1 MKVSYNWLK
10 DYLDLTTAP
19 EALAEKITR
28 TGIEVADVA
37 QKSAGLKKIVVGH
50 ILSCEPHP
58 DSDHL
63 NVCQVDVGE
72 DEPFQIVC
80 GAPNVAAGQ
89 YVVVA
94 LPNSRIADNVKIKKG
109 KMRGV
114 VSMGMICGLQ
124 EIGFADSVVPKEY
137 VDGIFVFPEAIEPG
151 TEVYEALGMTDYII
165 DLDLTANRA
174 DTLGIHGVA
183 HEVAAIESLTP
194 HFEDIVVTESNV
206 QTADQLT
213 AQVADEQLAPS
224 YHLRM
229 LQNVT
234 VQPSPMWLQTRL
246 WNAGIRPINNLV
258 DVTNYM
264 MLTYGQPLHAFDADA
279 LTGDHKQIEVRLA
292 KTGEK
297 LTTLDE
303 GKHDLT
309 NEDIVI
315 TDGHRPIALA
325 GVMGGLNSQIT
336 ADTKNVIIEAAVFAP
351 TAVRKT
357 AQRHNL
363 RSDASSRFEKGVN
376 VADVQTA
383 LDAAAMM
390 MADLGNGQVTA
401 GTVSPTNL
409 VPTDKVI
416 EIEADRINRVLG
428 TEIATQT
435 IVELL
440 ERFGFSVVNTDNHLT
455 VTIPPR
461 RWDIEIQADIIEEVA
476 RLYGYDNLP
485 STLPTG
491 DMTTGALTTEQ
502 KALRKTRHTLEGAGL
517 TQAIS
522 YALTTPEKA
531 RQFTLVDSALTA
543 LDWPMTQD
551 HAHLRMNLITGLLD
565 DAAYNVA
572 RKQTDLAL
580 YEQGRVFLKQADD
593 QVRPTEIEYVAGLM
607 SGNRQMKTWQA
618 AAAPVDFYTIKGVVE
633 MLMASYNLADAISYQ
648 PTQAYPEMHPG
659 RTAAIYVGE
668 QLVGFV
674 GQIHPAVA
682 KANHLKETY
691 VFQLDLAQI
700 LALPNQTVIAKPAP
714 KFPEVTRDI
723 AIQVSDQVSNAAI
736 VEAIKAKGGAHL
748 VSVELFDVY
757 AGSHIEAGEKSMAYT
772 LTYLNEAATLTEEE
786 VNAAFEKVVAELVA
800 TFDAK
805 IR

>member
-37 QKSAGLKKIVVGH
+37 QMSAGLKKIVVGH
-50 ILSCEPHP
+50 VLSCEPHP

-63 NVCQVDVGE
+63 HVCEVDVGE
-72 DEPFQIVC
+72 EEPFQIVC

-89 YVVVA
+89 YVIVA

-137 VDGIFVFPEAIEPG
+137 VDGIFVFPEAIAPG
-151 TEVYEALGMTDYII
+151 TDVYEALGMTDYII

-174 DTLGIHGVA
+174 DALGIHGVA

-194 HFEDIVVTESNV
+194 HFEDVAVSESDV
-206 QTADQLT
+206 QTKNQLS
-213 AQVADEQLAPS
+213 AQVADEQLAPT

-234 VQPSPMWLQTRL
+234 VQPSPLWLQTRL

-264 MLTYGQPLHAFDADA
+264 MLTYGQPLHAFDADT

-303 GKHDLT
+303 AEHDLT

-315 TDGHRPIALA
+315 TDGNQPIALA
-325 GVMGGLNSQIT
+325 GVMGGFNSEIT
-336 ADTKNVIIEAAVFAP
+336 ANTKNVIIEAAIFAP

-376 VADVQTA
+376 VADVQVA
-383 LDAAAMM
+383 LDAAAAM
-390 MADLGNGQVTA
+390 MAELGAGQVTA
-401 GTVSPTNL
+401 GVVSPTNL
-409 VPTDKVI
+409 APQPKVI
-416 EIEADRINRVLG
+416 QFDSARVNRVLG
-428 TEIATQT
+428 TDMSVQT
-435 IVELL
+435 MINLL
-440 ERFGFSVVNTDNHLT
+440 ERLGFEVANNADQLT
-455 VTIPPR
+455 VTIPAR
-461 RWDIEIQADIIEEVA
+461 RWDIEIQADVIEEIA

-502 KALRKTRHTLEGAGL
+502 KALRRTRHTLEGAGL

-522 YALTTPEKA
+522 YALTTEEKA
-531 RQFTLVDSALTA
+531 GQFTLAAKQTA
-543 LDWPMTQD
+543 TVLDWPMTQD
-551 HAHLRMNLITGLLD
+551 HAYLRMNLVTGLLD

-580 YEQGRVFLKQADD
+580 YEQGRVFLQHADQA
-593 QVRPTEIEYVAGLM
+593 RPNEVEYVAGLM
-607 SGNRQMKTWQA
+607 SGNRQVKSWQE
-618 AAAPVDFYTIKGVVE
+618 AAAPVDFYTIKGIVDT
-633 MLMASYNLADAISYQ
+633 LMASYNLQAAVAYQ
-648 PTQAYPEMHPG
+648 ATDAYPEMHPG

-668 QLVGFV
+668 TFVGIV
-674 GQIHPAVA
+674 GQIHPKIA
-682 KANHLKETY
+682 KATHLKETY
-691 VFQLDLAQI
+691 IFELDLAKI
-700 LALPNQTVIAKPAP
+700 LELQRQTIIAKPAP

-723 AIQVSDQVSNAAI
+723 ALQVP
-736 VEAIKAKGGAHL
+736 EAITNADLVNAIKEKGGRYL
-748 VSVELFDVY
+748 VSVSLFDVY

-772 LTYLNEAATLTEEE
+772 LTYLNEDATLTEEE
-786 VNAAFEKVVAELVA
+786 VNAAFEKVVAHLVA
-800 TFDAK
+800 TFQAK
-805 IR
+805 VR